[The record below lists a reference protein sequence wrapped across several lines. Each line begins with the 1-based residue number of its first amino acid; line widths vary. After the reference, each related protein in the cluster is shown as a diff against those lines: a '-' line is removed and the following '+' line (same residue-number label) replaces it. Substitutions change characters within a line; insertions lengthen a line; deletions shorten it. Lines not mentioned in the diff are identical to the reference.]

1 MWFIRATCIVPYRI
15 SNTRWTKASWACA
28 VQKDEA
34 LLTSTAFTGHMQ
46 LHRDSRVTVTESAED
61 YYRSRT
67 VYIPFLDSIIR
78 QFNERSFTHARIQ
91 PCDLSHYCQVRGL
104 CVKHYVWQR
113 NWGTDNVSPSDSRW
127 WRPADIVRLQCRW
140 PDVSTSERPT
150 DCPLALAACDKT
162 FYRYIH
168 VLLLISVSLPLS
180 TAMPERTFSAMK
192 TLKIY
197 LHSRLTNSIT
207 AVYQCVIA
215 CYSLGFQ

>member
-1 MWFIRATCIVPYRI
+1 
-15 SNTRWTKASWACA
+15 
-28 VQKDEA
+28 
-34 LLTSTAFTGHMQ
+34 MQ

-162 FYRYIH
+162 FYPYTRVHLIYTSLWLGHILSN
-168 VLLLISVSLPLS
+168 VLVCGLLITRRIKSYWKKCSIDLR
-180 TAMPERTFSAMK
+180 EW
-192 TLKIY
+192 LKVF
-197 LHSRLTNSIT
+197 R
-207 AVYQCVIA
+207 
-215 CYSLGFQ
+215 